1 MDNIRDLI
9 NSILNQNS
17 SMTSNILDTEMKD
30 RIADLTD
37 VKKREIAQDIFDKKE
52 KEVNQDG
59 TRE

>member
-9 NSILNQNS
+9 NSILNQDS
-17 SMTSNILDTEMKD
+17 SMASNILDTEMKD
-30 RIADLTD
+30 RIAVLTD

>member
-17 SMTSNILDTEMKD
+17 SMTINILDTEMKD
-30 RIADLTD
+30 RIAVLTD
-37 VKKREIAQDIFDKKE
+37 VKKRDIAQDIFGKKE

>member
-30 RIADLTD
+30 RIAVLTD
-37 VKKREIAQDIFDKKE
+37 VKKREIAQDIFDKNS
-52 KEVNQDG
+52 VVALLLY
-59 TRE
+59 

>member
-30 RIADLTD
+30 RIAVLTD
-37 VKKREIAQDIFDKKE
+37 VKKREIAQDIFGKKE

>member
-30 RIADLTD
+30 RIAVLTD
-37 VKKREIAQDIFDKKE
+37 VKKREIAQDIFGKKE
-52 KEVNQDG
+52 KEVILLILKY
-59 TRE
+59 

>member
-30 RIADLTD
+30 RIAVLTD

-52 KEVNQDG
+52 N
-59 TRE
+59 